1 MCDELFTKVNG
12 LSMCFEL
19 FSHLL
24 NVQFIYQIFVSMIT
38 IMVQVVV
45 GKNVLPGSFREFS
58 NEMDVKATS
67 MVCCCQQTGLHKV
80 NKIIFFLFVFELCW
94 SVITFGTSQE
104 YSMPSPASSG
114 CVLVDRLTMLPSV
127 YARCWSE
134 ESSFWKSWH
143 SARTSPYTLLVSDPL
158 SSSLFLIFAM

>member
-38 IMVQVVV
+38 IMVQAVV
-45 GKNVLPGSFREFS
+45 GKNVLLGSFREFL

-67 MVCCCQQTGLHKV
+67 MVCCCQQAGFHKV
-80 NKIIFFLFVFELCW
+80 HKIIFSLFFFEL
-94 SVITFGTSQE
+94 
-104 YSMPSPASSG
+104 
-114 CVLVDRLTMLPSV
+114 
-127 YARCWSE
+127 
-134 ESSFWKSWH
+134 H
-143 SARTSPYTLLVSDPL
+143 
-158 SSSLFLIFAM
+158 